1 MLLMDLTEI
10 ALFGSKLEQRE
21 KVGNKIKE
29 EPPTTR
35 S

>member
-21 KVGNKIKE
+21 KVGNKIE
-29 EPPTTR
+29 ELPTTR

>member
-1 MLLMDLTEI
+1 MLPDLTEI

-21 KVGNKIKE
+21 KEGNKIEE

>member
-10 ALFGSKLEQRE
+10 ALWGSKLKQRE
-21 KVGNKIKE
+21 KIENKIKE